1 MDCMK
6 IAVIGKNGQLA
17 TCLKEAALKNL
28 DITFYGSDKVD
39 ITDSDT
45 YEPLALSDLIINCSA
60 YTAVD
65 KAEEFPEDAFAVNR
79 MGVIQLVE
87 FCEIHQ
93 IKLIHFSTDF
103 VFSGEG
109 LAPYKEDDFTGPKS
123 IYGASKLAGEAVI
136 LQSSLSAI
144 VIRTS
149 WLYSPYGHNFCKTM
163 LRLGV
168 ERTELS
174 VVSDQIGT
182 PSSALDLARVVF
194 EIIQKGLPETPE
206 LLHISNIGQ
215 CSWADFAREIFRQ
228 KDIRVAVKD
237 TTTEAFNA
245 PAKRPSYSVLSTEK
259 LLFRYG
265 IVMRPWKEALS
276 EVLMRL

>member
-1 MDCMK
+1 MK
-6 IAVIGKNGQLA
+6 VAVIGKNGQLA
-17 TCLKEAALKNL
+17 SCLKEVAPTSLN
-28 DITFYGSDKVD
+28 ITFYGSDEID
-39 ITDSDT
+39 ITRSDT
-45 YEPLALSDLIINCSA
+45 YEPLVSSDLIINCSA

-87 FCEIHQ
+87 FCERHQ

-109 LAPYKEDDFTGPKS
+109 FSPYKEEDYTGPKS
-123 IYGASKLAGEAVI
+123 VYGASKLAGEEVI
-136 LQSSLSAI
+136 LQSSLSAL

-149 WLYSPYGHNFCKTM
+149 WLYSPHGHNFCKTM
-163 LRLGV
+163 LRLGS
-168 ERTELS
+168 ERSELS
-174 VVSDQIGT
+174 VVADQIGT
-182 PSSALDLARVVF
+182 PTSALDLARAVF
-194 EIIQKGLPETPE
+194 KIIEIGLPKTPE
-206 LLHISNIGQ
+206 LLHISNTGQ
-215 CSWADFAREIFRQ
+215 CSWADFAREIFKQ
-228 KDIRVAVKD
+228 KGISATVNN

-245 PAKRPSYSVLSTEK
+245 PAKRPRYSVLSTEK

-265 IVMRPWKEALS
+265 IAMKSWKEALS

>member
-1 MDCMK
+1 MK
-6 IAVIGKNGQLA
+6 VAVIGKNGQLA
-17 TCLKEAALKNL
+17 SSLKEVAPTSLN
-28 DITFYGSDKVD
+28 ITFYGSDEVD
-39 ITDSDT
+39 ITRSDT
-45 YEPLALSDLIINCSA
+45 YNPLTSSDLIINCSA

-79 MGVIQLVE
+79 TGVIQLVD
-87 FCEIHQ
+87 FCKAHQ

-109 LAPYKEDDFTGPKS
+109 LAPYKEEDFTGPKS
-123 IYGASKLAGEAVI
+123 IYGASKLAGEEVI
-136 LQSSLSAI
+136 LQSLLSAL

-149 WLYSPYGHNFCKTM
+149 WLYSPYDHNFCKTM
-163 LRLGV
+163 LRLGS
-168 ERTELS
+168 ERSELP
-174 VVSDQIGT
+174 VVNDQIGT
-182 PSSALDLARVVF
+182 PTSALDLARAVF
-194 EIIQKGLPETPE
+194 KIIEKGFPETSE
-206 LLHISNIGQ
+206 LLHISNTGQ

-228 KDIRVAVKD
+228 KDLSVTVND

-245 PAKRPSYSVLSTEK
+245 PAKRPKYSVFSTEK

-276 EVLMRL
+276 EVLIRL

>member
-1 MDCMK
+1 MK

-17 TCLKEAALKNL
+17 SSLKELAPKGL
-28 DITFYGSDKVD
+28 DIAFYGSDEVD
-39 ITDSDT
+39 ITRSDT
-45 YEPLALSDLIINCSA
+45 YEPLTSSDLIINCSA

-79 MGVIQLVE
+79 MGVIQLVD
-87 FCEIHQ
+87 FCERNR

-109 LAPYKEDDFTGPKS
+109 NTPYKEEDFTGPKS
-123 IYGASKLAGEAVI
+123 IYGASKLAGEEVI
-136 LQSSLSAI
+136 LQSSLSAL

-163 LRLGV
+163 LRLGS
-168 ERTELS
+168 ERSEVS
-174 VVSDQIGT
+174 VVADQIGT
-182 PSSALDLARVVF
+182 PTSALDLARAVF
-194 EIIQKGLPETPE
+194 EMIHKGLPETPE
-206 LLHISNIGQ
+206 LLHVSNTGQ
-215 CSWADFAREIFRQ
+215 CSWADFAREILRQ
-228 KDIRVAVKD
+228 KDFSVTVND
-237 TTTEAFNA
+237 TTTKAFNA

-265 IVMRPWKEALS
+265 ISMRPWKEALS
-276 EVLMRL
+276 EVLTYL

>member
-1 MDCMK
+1 MK
-6 IAVIGKNGQLA
+6 VAVIGKNGQLA
-17 TCLKEAALKNL
+17 SCLKEVAPKGL
-28 DITFYGSDKVD
+28 DITFYGSDEVD
-39 ITDSDT
+39 ITRSDT
-45 YEPLALSDLIINCSA
+45 YEPLALSDLVINCSA

-87 FCEIHQ
+87 FCERHQ

-109 LAPYKEDDFTGPKS
+109 LAPYKEEDFTGPKS
-123 IYGASKLAGEAVI
+123 VYGASKLAGEEVI
-136 LQSSLSAI
+136 LQSSLSAL

-163 LRLGV
+163 LRLGD
-168 ERTELS
+168 ERSEVS
-174 VVSDQIGT
+174 VVADQIGT
-182 PSSALDLARVVF
+182 PTSALDLARAVF
-194 EIIQKGLPETPE
+194 EIIEMGLPKSPE
-206 LLHISNIGQ
+206 LLHISNTGQ
-215 CSWADFAREIFRQ
+215 CFWADFAREIFNQ
-228 KDIRVAVKD
+228 KGISVTVNN

-245 PAKRPSYSVLSTEK
+245 PAKRPKYSVLSTEK

-265 IVMRPWKEALS
+265 IAMRPWKEALS
-276 EVLMRL
+276 EVLTRL

>member
-1 MDCMK
+1 MK

-17 TCLKEAALKNL
+17 SCLKELAPKDLYIA
-28 DITFYGSDKVD
+28 FYGSNQID
-39 ITDSDT
+39 ITRSET
-45 YEPLALSDLIINCSA
+45 YESLSLSNLIINCSA

-79 MGVIQLVE
+79 LGVIQLVE
-87 FCEIHQ
+87 FCEQHQ

-109 LAPYKEDDFTGPKS
+109 LAPYKEEDFTGPKS
-123 IYGASKLAGEAVI
+123 VYGASKLAGEEVI
-136 LQSSLSAI
+136 LQSSLSAL

-163 LRLGV
+163 LRLGS
-168 ERTELS
+168 ERSELS
-174 VVSDQIGT
+174 VVADQIGT
-182 PSSALDLARVVF
+182 PTSALDLARAVF
-194 EIIQKGLPETPE
+194 EITEHGLPEAPE
-206 LLHISNIGQ
+206 LLHISNTGQ

-228 KDIRVAVKD
+228 KDLSITVND
-237 TTTEAFNA
+237 TTTDAFNA
-245 PAKRPSYSVLSTEK
+245 PAKRPKYSVLSTEK

-265 IVMRPWKEALS
+265 IAMRPWKEGLL
-276 EVLMRL
+276 EVLKRL